1 MGNTKLEQTKL
12 VSRFFAAIS
21 ITVSASLS
29 GIVMLLTM
37 MFSVVAG
44 ADYFPGQNW
53 QSKSPAAAGF
63 VPEKLA
69 AAITLAKAHETRLP
83 EQLAKYLDVRDLP
96 KVRSMYAFTNE
107 PFDEVIGPMAPRGP
121 FTGMV
126 IKGGYIIAQWG
137 DVARVDMTH
146 SISKTF
152 LSSVAGLAVDAGLI
166 RSVDDRVGPYVPT
179 ALFEGEHNSQIT
191 WDHLL
196 RQTSFWRGTLWGKP
210 DWADRPGKE
219 PWAEFAR
226 ETPAPG
232 TEWKYNDVRVN
243 VLALALLHVW
253 RQPLPVVL
261 KERLMDRIG
270 ASNTWR
276 WHGYDNAWIELD
288 GQQMQSVTGGGH
300 WGGGMFISAL
310 DLGRLGL
317 LALHKGQWQD
327 QQVLSTDWIRQ
338 SRTPT
343 SVQPTYGYMN
353 YFLNTDQT
361 LLPSQR
367 ASSYYFAGAGS
378 NIIFVDEANDL
389 VVVLRWIDNK
399 ALDQV
404 LQAITGALIKS

>member
-1 MGNTKLEQTKL
+1 M
-12 VSRFFAAIS
+12 
-21 ITVSASLS
+21 TVSCA
-29 GIVMLLTM
+29 
-37 MFSVVAG
+37 
-44 ADYFPGQNW
+44 
-53 QSKSPAAAGF
+53 
-63 VPEKLA
+63 
-69 AAITLAKAHETRLP
+69 
-83 EQLAKYLDVRDLP
+83 
-96 KVRSMYAFTNE
+96 
-107 PFDEVIGPMAPRGP
+107 
-121 FTGMV
+121 
-126 IKGGYIIAQWG
+126 
-137 DVARVDMTH
+137 
-146 SISKTF
+146 
-152 LSSVAGLAVDAGLI
+152 
-166 RSVDDRVGPYVPT
+166 
-179 ALFEGEHNSQIT
+179 
-191 WDHLL
+191 
-196 RQTSFWRGTLWGKP
+196 SFWRGTLWGKP